1 MKNSFTTAI
10 ISMNTLQISAT
21 TTITGNRIGVYAD
34 QLTINGVLNATGLGC
49 AAGEGQGAGLP
60 ANDNCTASGGAHG
73 GVSGKPINY
82 SSRQRNVDDKELSRF
97 SINLEVDPYNDLP
110 C

>member
-1 MKNSFTTAI
+1 MKNSFTMAF
-10 ISMNTLQISAT
+10 ISMNSLYIAST
-21 TTITGNRIGVYAD
+21 TTITGNRIGIYAD
-34 QLTINGVLNATGLGC
+34 QLTLNGILNATGLGC

-82 SSRQRNVDDKELSRF
+82 YNRIKSREDDL
-97 SINLEVDPYNDLP
+97 INRVSFNL
-110 C
+110 